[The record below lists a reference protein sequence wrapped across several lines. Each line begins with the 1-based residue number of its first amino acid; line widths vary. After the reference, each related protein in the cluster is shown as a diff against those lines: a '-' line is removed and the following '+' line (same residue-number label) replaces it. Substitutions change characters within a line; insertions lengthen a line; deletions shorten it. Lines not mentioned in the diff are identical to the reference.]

1 MVRDRDDLSI
11 SLIQG
16 VQRERAYKNMSTSWD
31 QWSRFTFGEM
41 SRESRDDLSTG

>member
-1 MVRDRDDLSI
+1 MVRDRDYLSI

-16 VQRERAYKNMSTSWD
+16 VLREGAYQDMSTPWY
-31 QWSRFTFGEM
+31 QRPRFTFGEM